1 MDALF
6 CRGERKR
13 AYGESRRFVRVL
25 RLDPSSSSSRQANRR
40 ASGHCLHRVSLTSRG
55 STRPPRRS
63 ASSASPRRPMMRTM
77 PRCGVAAEGVGARAV
92 LVASPPG
99 RTRSGALP
107 RPTLLAAIVGKAAA
121 TALPPPERHYR
132 DLALLCALVDDPFAL
147 ADQLTRKDRRRV
159 RLAKALLDDTHAA
172 WALVPDP
179 IRGPGQ
185 IAYGILRG

>member
-1 MDALF
+1 
-6 CRGERKR
+6 
-13 AYGESRRFVRVL
+13 
-25 RLDPSSSSSRQANRR
+25 
-40 ASGHCLHRVSLTSRG
+40 
-55 STRPPRRS
+55 
-63 ASSASPRRPMMRTM
+63 MMRTM